1 MKLSYNSL
9 LQQAEKNKSDAG
21 NHAANLANEVAKGK
35 DLNNKLNGVNA
46 SIRAQE
52 GELDELIAEEEKLR
66 KEHFLG
72 L

>member
-9 LQQAEKNKSDAG
+9 LQQAEKNKNDAG
-21 NHAANLANEVAKGK
+21 NHAANLAHEIAKGK

-52 GELDELIAEEEKLR
+52 GELDEVIA
-66 KEHFLG
+66 
-72 L
+72 